1 MGFGFGQGQRAAM
14 HMLAAETDLDD
25 VFGAGGP
32 DFAQTPQELPRK
44 SPLNGQLLR
53 LGVMLT
59 ISALFV
65 GLLTQ
70 RLA

>member
-32 DFAQTPQELPRK
+32 DFAQTP
-44 SPLNGQLLR
+44 
-53 LGVMLT
+53 
-59 ISALFV
+59 
-65 GLLTQ
+65 
-70 RLA
+70 